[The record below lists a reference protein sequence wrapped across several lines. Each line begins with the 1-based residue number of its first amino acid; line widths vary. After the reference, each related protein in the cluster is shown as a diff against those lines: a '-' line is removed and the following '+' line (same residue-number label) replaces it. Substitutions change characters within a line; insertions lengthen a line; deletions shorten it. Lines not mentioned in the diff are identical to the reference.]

1 MKKAY
6 LIIIT
11 TIILFFAIGIY
22 FYPQLPDRL
31 ASHWNAEGLVDG
43 HMTKFW
49 GLFLMPMIALAA
61 FLLFIA
67 LPKIDPL
74 KENIEKFRKQYD
86 TFIIM
91 FVLFLFYLYILTLL
105 FNLGFYF
112 NIVLM
117 TVPAFSALFYYIGI
131 MMESAKR
138 NWFIGIRT
146 PWTLSSDK
154 VWKKTHKLGSKLF
167 KAAGITSLGGLI
179 LPDYAIYF
187 VIIPVIG
194 VAVYTIIYSYLEY
207 KKIK

>member
-6 LIIIT
+6 AIIIA
-11 TIILFFAIGIY
+11 TITISFAIGIY
-22 FYPQLPDRL
+22 FYPQLPDKL

-43 HMTKFW
+43 YMTKFW
-49 GLFLMPMIALAA
+49 ALFLMPMIALAG

-67 LPKIDPL
+67 LPKLDPL

-86 TFIIM
+86 TFIVM
-91 FVLFLFYLYILTLL
+91 FTLFLLYLYILTLL

-112 NIVLM
+112 NMVQM
-117 TVPAFSALFYYIGI
+117 MAPGFGALFYYIGI
-131 MMESAKR
+131 LMESAKR

-167 KAAGITSLGGLI
+167 KGVGIISLGGVI

-187 VIIPVIG
+187 LIIPVIA
-194 VAVYTIIYSYLEY
+194 VAGCTAVYSYLEY
-207 KKIK
+207 KKI

>member
-1 MKKAY
+1 MKKTH

-11 TIILFFAIGIY
+11 AIILSFAIGIY

-31 ASHWNAEGLVDG
+31 ASHWNAESLVDG
-43 HMTKFW
+43 YMTKFW
-49 GLFLMPMIALAA
+49 GLFLMPIIALAG

-86 TFIIM
+86 IFIVM
-91 FVLFLFYLYILTLL
+91 FILFLFYLYILTLL

-112 NIVLM
+112 NMIQMLA
-117 TVPAFSALFYYIGI
+117 PAFGALFYYIGI
-131 MMESAKR
+131 LMESAKR

-154 VWKKTHKLGSKLF
+154 VWEKTHKLGAKLF
-167 KAAGITSLGGLI
+167 KGAGILSLGAVI

-187 VIIPVIG
+187 IMVPIMA
-194 VAVYTIIYSYLEY
+194 VAAYTIIYSYLEY
-207 KKIK
+207 KKQ